1 MPTMYVLKCYEPPLR
16 DPFTRR
22 DPEPDPLDRV
32 KVSLH
37 ASLEA
42 AQAAGQKSFDD
53 LLGEEIAEDVDE
65 RFVLDWGIG
74 GLSAVDD
81 MREAE
86 YEIVVFP
93 DIGKQPAT
101 IPTHIDVLLDARDY
115 GARAMFCVDKGTEL
129 GEATDHFEAALSDV
143 LDRSR
148 EVIERK
154 SREVEQ

>member
-1 MPTMYVLKCYEPPLR
+1 VPVYVLKCYEPPLR

-53 LLGEEIAEDVDE
+53 LLGDEIAEDVDE
-65 RFVLDWGIG
+65 RFVLDWGID

-86 YEIVVFP
+86 YEIQVFEEIDEP
-93 DIGKQPAT
+93 TFDQPAT
-101 IPTHIDVLLDARDY
+101 VPVHVDVTLEARDNDH
-115 GARAMFCVDKGTEL
+115 RVMFCIDENTEIS
-129 GEATDHFEAALSDV
+129 EAKDHFGAALGD
-143 LDRSR
+143 LLNKQPESR
-148 EVIERK
+148 HAR
-154 SREVEQ
+154 